1 MLNNRFFKYGTLI
14 IFIFLIGIFISFKTQ
29 NKAILGVPEFLEEY
43 EEVTKVSLPSFP
55 KNPRF
60 CDEILNLNDPNIHE
74 RLDREITVN
83 TFLHSSTILLI
94 KKANRYF
101 PMIEKILEEEN
112 IPDDMK
118 YLCVAESALSPV
130 VSPSGAAGF
139 WQFMEATAKE
149 YGMLVNDQIDE
160 RYNIEKS
167 TRAACAYLK
176 KSHKEL
182 GTWSLAAAAYN
193 AGKNGIN
200 NQIQTQKQKD
210 YFNLHLNTETSRYV
224 FRIVALKY
232 ILKNPLKYGYA
243 IKEEQ
248 LYKPIEYTKLE
259 VNKSKVNWIEFC
271 EEYGI
276 SYKTLKYH
284 NPQIRQIIW
293 ENKTQNTIEILIPKN

>member
-1 MLNNRFFKYGTLI
+1 MLNNRFLKYGIPI
-14 IFIFLIGIFISFKTQ
+14 IVFFLIGIFVSFKSQ

-55 KNPRF
+55 KSPRF
-60 CDEILNLNDPNIHE
+60 CDEILNLNDPNIYE
-74 RLDREITVN
+74 RLDKELTVN

-112 IPDDMK
+112 VPDDMK

-139 WQFMEATAKE
+139 WQFMETTANE
-149 YGMLVNDQIDE
+149 YGMIVNDQIDE

-176 KSHKEL
+176 KSYKEL

-284 NPQIRQIIW
+284 NPQIRQIMW

>member
-1 MLNNRFFKYGTLI
+1 MLNKRFLKYGTLI
-14 IFIFLIGIFISFKTQ
+14 LVLFIIGIFISFKIQ
-29 NKAILGVPEFLEEY
+29 NKAILGVPEYLDEY
-43 EEVTKVSLPSFP
+43 EEVTKVSIPGLP
-55 KNPRF
+55 KNPKF
-60 CDEILNLNDPNIHE
+60 CDEILDLSDPNIHE
-74 RLDREITVN
+74 RLDRELTIN

-101 PMIEKILEEEN
+101 PMIEKILKEEKV
-112 IPDDMK
+112 PDDMK
-118 YLCVAESALSPV
+118 YLCVAESALSPA

-149 YGMLVNDQIDE
+149 YGMLVNEQIDE

-176 KSHKEL
+176 KSYKEL

-200 NQIQTQKQKD
+200 NQIQIQNQND

-232 ILKNPLKYGYA
+232 ILTTPIKYGYA

-248 LYKPIEYTKLE
+248 LYKPIDYNKLE
-259 VNKSKVNWIEFC
+259 VTKSRINWITFC

>member
-1 MLNNRFFKYGTLI
+1 MLSKRYLKYGSLVI
-14 IFIFLIGIFISFKTQ
+14 ILFIIGILISFKKQ
-29 NKAILGVPEFLEEY
+29 NKAILGVPEYLEEF
-43 EEVTKVSLPSFP
+43 EEVTKVSVPSLP
-55 KNPRF
+55 KNPKF
-60 CDEILNLNDPNIHE
+60 CDEILDLSDPNILE
-74 RLDREITVN
+74 RLDRELTVN

-101 PMIEKILEEEN
+101 PIIERILKEEN
-112 IPDDMK
+112 VPDDMK

-149 YGMLVNDQIDE
+149 YGMLVNNQIDE

-176 KSHKEL
+176 KSYNDL
-182 GTWSLAAAAYN
+182 GTWSLAAAAFN
-193 AGKNGIN
+193 AGKNGIY
-200 NQIQTQKQKD
+200 NQIQLQKQKD

-232 ILKNPLKYGYA
+232 ILRNPIKYGYA

-248 LYKPIEYTKLE
+248 LYKPIEYNKLE
-259 VNKSKVNWIEFC
+259 VNNSMVNWIEFC

-284 NPQIRQIIW
+284 NPQIRQILW
-293 ENKTQNTIEILIPKN
+293 ENKAQNTIQILIPKN